1 MKKIITILLVLFS
14 TSIFSQSTQSRKFQ
28 RKFKKLN
35 TEQLDKFLLSNN
47 FEKTNNIT
55 HTKIWGIT
63 VEVSTYYNEIENE
76 NFSLIICKDFPESF
90 HFVGGYLN
98 DSLVNFNYINTDVKF
113 EYTNYTNIKE
123 YSSFLVKQEE

>member
-47 FEKTNNIT
+47 FEKTNNTT
-55 HTKIWGIT
+55 HTKIWDIT

-76 NFSLIICKDFPESF
+76 NFSLIILK
-90 HFVGGYLN
+90 
-98 DSLVNFNYINTDVKF
+98 
-113 EYTNYTNIKE
+113 NIQV
-123 YSSFLVKQEE
+123 F